1 MFQYILSVVPTREQR
16 TVHALVCSVRMFMCW
31 SLQRL
36 LQADLGRKV
45 FLNKQQI
52 LQRIQSQSRQVAM
65 KCGLGILLALLVV
78 AFLAPMTASEAH
90 AATAGRSYTI
100 VSGDTLSGIAH
111 KFGVSLASLVAAN
124 HIADPNLIYTG
135 NTLIIPDGGSPS
147 APVPPTSQPPHGS
160 YADMIREVFG
170 PYGDGAVHVAMC
182 ESGLNPNAYNGV
194 LGAAGLF
201 QIIPG
206 TFSSTSYRGQSVYNP
221 VANIGAAHE
230 IFVRD
235 GYSWR
240 EWACKP

>member
-1 MFQYILSVVPTREQR
+1 M
-16 TVHALVCSVRMFMCW
+16 
-31 SLQRL
+31 
-36 LQADLGRKV
+36 
-45 FLNKQQI
+45 NKQQI
-52 LQRIQSQSRQVAM
+52 LQRILSQGRYVAK
-65 KCGLGILLALLVV
+65 KCGLGVALALLAV
-78 AFLAPMTASEAH
+78 AFLAPVTANEAH
-90 AATAGRSYTI
+90 AATTGRSYTI

-124 HIADPNLIYTG
+124 HIADPNLIYAG

-147 APVPPTSQPPHGS
+147 AQVPPTSQPLHGS
-160 YADMIREVFG
+160 YADMIREAFG
-170 PYGDGAVHVAMC
+170 SYGDEAVRVATC

-206 TFSSTSYRGQSVYNP
+206 TFASTSYRGQSVYNP
-221 VANIGAAHE
+221 AANIGAAHE